1 MTRNQNNKQ
10 GAEAAEDF
18 ADLARRFA
26 DLWQDQLSALA
37 ADPAL
42 AKSVQDSMSVWQQ
55 LTPGL
60 TGGGDPAK
68 DPMAAFRQAADA
80 WTGMMQP
87 VPRPTTDGTSDE
99 PTNTDPTRGS
109 TAAAGPSDGGDRLLR
124 ELDRRLARLEQ
135 RLDRLESGAE
145 GGGSGSKRGG
155 GTKKPAGKRSAA
167 NRGAGKRGA
176 GDPGT

>member
-10 GAEAAEDF
+10 DGDAAEDF

-26 DLWQDQLSALA
+26 DLWQDQLSAMA

-42 AKSVQDSMSVWQQ
+42 AKSVQDSMAVWQQ
-55 LTPGL
+55 LTPGVA
-60 TGGGDPAK
+60 GGGDPAK
-68 DPMAAFRQAADA
+68 DPMAAFRQAADV

-87 VPRPTTDGTSDE
+87 AQRPNTDGTSDE
-99 PTNTDPTRGS
+99 PSTTDPSHGS
-109 TAAAGPSDGGDRLLR
+109 TAAAGSSDSGERLLR

-135 RLDRLESGAE
+135 RLNRLESGA
-145 GGGSGSKRGG
+145 GGDGGGSKRGG

-167 NRGAGKRGA
+167 KRGTAKRGA
-176 GDPGT
+176 GGPGT